1 MCIPGSQCDVDLCA
15 NGATCVNTRRGDQCF
30 CSGGFTGK
38 LCNETAGSIMGHLKF
53 IEVPQSRMVK
63 KGGQSVSLCRVESP
77 ASEEKVVYTWY
88 FKEKTIED
96 YKDRTK
102 LRDGEGL
109 LLINDFNVEF
119 EGRYTCVARA
129 GNVTAEHT
137 ITLSM
142 DECFLG
148 INGPKDTVD
157 YTGRTVILSCSIEEA
172 GDIWWEKDN
181 VTIDIGGQFHIWQSK
196 TINNLRIAI
205 AEEQD
210 SGVYT
215 CVARDI
221 TGCKNRRSATLT
233 IQNWG
238 KHETYCGKSYPDQI
252 NEDRASPLIA
262 MGLNANP
269 KENPWHVSLF
279 SMDIMHP
286 FCGGSLISQSFVV
299 TAAHCITD
307 RWTEEQF
314 KASVLIEFAS
324 LSCTLDGNEIRRV
337 KFIYIHPQYNKTAPF
352 DSDIALL
359 ELSEPVEYSLNIR
372 PICVQSYSKTEKYM
386 IGASYTQG
394 KAVGCG
400 GVQHLGRQSL
410 KLQQIMLPYVQR
422 ADCKDD
428 LETTGI
434 YKFTKNMICAGY
446 KQWRV
451 GDVCRGDSG
460 GGFMMELPGGFKWVL
475 AGIVSFGFRCND
487 PDHYSYFTH
496 VGMFY
501 DWIESIAKFNDE
513 KVKLDFLVTTRS
525 DPESVV
531 MHVTNASTVGRDNN
545 CSGIWSDTDEGFTG
559 YILYT
564 APKYEDNRHCVLVV
578 STFTNNHVV
587 QVHFNRFEMEG
598 SDSCKFDSLN
608 IYSGEREDSASL
620 GGPYCASS
628 LNGRTILSS
637 GNTMRLVFKTDQSY
651 SFLGFQANFTFLPM
665 DHLDKDC
672 RCSGHEVCV
681 VRGFEKMCIAGSQC
695 KSVSHCEN
703 GATCVNN
710 GSVDH
715 CYCTAGYTGNFCTEM
730 AGSAGRLKF
739 THAPQSRTVK
749 KGGESDNLCQVEKP
763 ASGPPVVY
771 SWYFK
776 GRIIGD
782 YQRSSKFGDQGQG
795 LLMIGDF
802 NKQLEGRY
810 TCVARAGNATAE
822 HTFTLTMVEECLLE
836 MQGPSDSDY
845 DTDETAIVFCAAY
858 RAKDVW
864 WEKDNVKIKTE
875 STGKFIKMQNNFL
888 RIAYTATNDSGV
900 YTCVAHDTKGCES
913 RRSARLTVL
922 NRGNYEKYCG
932 IAYTDQVRKYIAQG
946 YISMGDAALP
956 KDNPWHV
963 SLISKGQNRPFCGG
977 SLISQKFVVTAAH
990 CIGDYRPVND
1000 FQKNVMIEFGS
1011 LKCNAPGDL
1020 TRGIKSITIHPQFN
1034 KTAQYDSNIA
1044 LLELSEP
1051 VEYSDNVRPACV
1063 QDYSKIERLMIGSSS
1078 PPQGKA
1084 VGCGV
1089 LREGSKQQ
1097 PNDLQQIYMP
1107 YVQRYD
1113 CEEGLEGTNYRITE
1127 NTFCAGQKKQRVG
1140 DVCAGDSGGGF
1151 MMETPGTFQWVL
1163 AGIVSF
1169 GFLCDSPDH
1178 YSYFTNV
1185 GKFYGW
1191 IDGIAKFTD
1200 EKVNI
1205 DFVCTF

>member
-1 MCIPGSQCDVDLCA
+1 MNFTKCKWKIKVPDGHHVVIDSEYFDLEASANCQYDYVRVVDASRNNTFCGKEHLVYVSISNELTVTFTSDNDVSGKGFKFKVTSVPNLTEGRCNSTILAINGQDGDIWNYDKPGNCFYSLEAPAGLTVQITLRFINFGSSSSDEKRIVIRDGVSTHGDHLWKISSGEPLRKKSACANHLFIEYHNQGSTKAVRFYLTYSILTCTTEPATHPPFVEGENVKLELHEQERNCKVPRGPLIMGRKTLPDRATQCIPGSQCDVDLCA

-38 LCNETAGSIMGHLKF
+38 LCNETA
-53 IEVPQSRMVK
+53 
-63 KGGQSVSLCRVESP
+63 
-77 ASEEKVVYTWY
+77 
-88 FKEKTIED
+88 
-96 YKDRTK
+96 
-102 LRDGEGL
+102 
-109 LLINDFNVEF
+109 INDFNVEF

-148 INGPKDTVD
+148 KLRLRINGPKDTVD

-181 VTIDIGGQFHIWQSK
+181 VTIDIGGQFHVILETDILYLPFDTIWQSK

-279 SMDIMHP
+279 SM
-286 FCGGSLISQSFVV
+286 SFVV

-410 KLQQIMLPYVQR
+410 KLQ
-422 ADCKDD
+422 
-428 LETTGI
+428 
-434 YKFTKNMICAGY
+434 
-446 KQWRV
+446 QWRV

-963 SLISKGQNRPFCGG
+963 SLISK
-977 SLISQKFVVTAAH
+977 
-990 CIGDYRPVND
+990 
-1000 FQKNVMIEFGS
+1000 
-1011 LKCNAPGDL
+1011 
-1020 TRGIKSITIHPQFN
+1020 
-1034 KTAQYDSNIA
+1034 
-1044 LLELSEP
+1044 
-1051 VEYSDNVRPACV
+1051 
-1063 QDYSKIERLMIGSSS
+1063 
-1078 PPQGKA
+1078 
-1084 VGCGV
+1084 
-1089 LREGSKQQ
+1089 
-1097 PNDLQQIYMP
+1097 
-1107 YVQRYD
+1107 
-1113 CEEGLEGTNYRITE
+1113 
-1127 NTFCAGQKKQRVG
+1127 
-1140 DVCAGDSGGGF
+1140 
-1151 MMETPGTFQWVL
+1151 
-1163 AGIVSF
+1163 
-1169 GFLCDSPDH
+1169 
-1178 YSYFTNV
+1178 
-1185 GKFYGW
+1185 
-1191 IDGIAKFTD
+1191 
-1200 EKVNI
+1200 
-1205 DFVCTF
+1205 